1 MDNQRLILF
10 VVLGFLFLMLWQ
22 SWVEYSS
29 PQLAVETISEKASSE
44 IVESGNIPETPA
56 LSSDTPGLSQDSA
69 IQSVTQGSTGEAV
82 FVETDNLKL
91 ELNTVGAGINKV
103 WLKKYTVDID
113 HPDEFFQLMND
124 SG

>member
-29 PQLAVETISEKASSE
+29 PEQPV
-44 IVESGNIPETPA
+44 VESTRDNASPETAETASIPETPA
-56 LSSDTPGLSQDSA
+56 ISSDTPGMAQDSA
-69 IQSVTQGSTGEAV
+69 TLSANRGPTGETV
-82 FVETDNLKL
+82 FVETDTYKV
-91 ELNTVGAGINKV
+91 ELNTVGAGINKI

-113 HPDEFFQLMND
+113 HPDDCCN
-124 SG
+124 